1 MYLLFTYLTNIYLCQ
16 SLSQVLENTVVNKIS
31 QVLALRQL
39 AVWGRGEEKKTNV
52 ISNNK
57 NYEGNKESDK
67 ESRGK

>member
-1 MYLLFTYLTNIYLCQ
+1 M
-16 SLSQVLENTVVNKIS
+16 VNKIS